1 MIEITP
7 SIKIDDQEIIFS
19 FTRSTGPGG
28 QNVNKVSSAVKL
40 RWDVSA
46 TSVLAPEVKQRL
58 LKIAGSR
65 VTEEGVLLIVARRFR
80 SQEQNRRDAITRL
93 VALVQQALEE
103 PKVRRKTRPS
113 RASSAVRVEEKK
125 RRGVIKRI
133 RQNKP
138 EKWEE

>member
-7 SIKIDDQEIIFS
+7 SIKIDEQEIIFG

-46 TSVLAPEVKQRL
+46 TSVLAPDVKQRL
-58 LKIAGSR
+58 LKIAGNR
-65 VTEEGVLLIVARRFR
+65 VTEDGVLLIVARRFR

-113 RASSAVRVEEKK
+113 RTSSAVRVEEKK

-133 RQNKP
+133 RQYRP